1 MNAAVK
7 KDMKPAEAFAARQA
21 IKAAIEKESLQKTG
35 LPSDV
40 VTLYHGGLCHLYRYK
55 RYTDVRLVMAPEQ
68 STLYFGSADY
78 PCYHLDVC
86 FFRTYEDGKP
96 RQGGT
101 LFQVEQGRPP
111 PKAIL
116 CSSPAIRAL
125 PTAWKRMT
133 SSCIAV
139 SAAELAVLPQPA
151 TDATSGP
158 GAIRSTRGEQAQMVI
173 DDWHH
178 LTHTLRAVAEQYHGL
193 LDPAILRQ
201 REKADRAAPG

>member
-1 MNAAVK
+1 MGLARHQPSRGHALSPQNRINFRDGFLARSQSEELKCPGLELNVLQSIEDVTARVNAAVK

-68 STLYFGSADY
+68 STLYFGSAVTRAIIWMSVSSGFTKTGD
-78 PCYHLDVC
+78 PPRWNTISSGA
-86 FFRTYEDGKP
+86 RTA
-96 RQGGT
+96 
-101 LFQVEQGRPP
+101 P
-111 PKAIL
+111 PKAIFL

-139 SAAELAVLPQPA
+139 
-151 TDATSGP
+151 
-158 GAIRSTRGEQAQMVI
+158 M
-173 DDWHH
+173 
-178 LTHTLRAVAEQYHGL
+178 
-193 LDPAILRQ
+193 
-201 REKADRAAPG
+201 